1 MIKVINRNIKFGAS
15 ERKEASLYKCQYDD
29 KTLFKKLQIN
39 ISYESE
45 YRTYEIESLY
55 LTSSKS
61 IHFEAK
67 KKGESFDIEWKPKA
81 IVPYIK
87 RIK

>member
-1 MIKVINRNIKFGAS
+1 MIKVINRNIKFDAA
-15 ERKEASLYKCQYDD
+15 ERKETSLYRCQYND
-29 KTLFKKLQIN
+29 KTLFEKLQIN
-39 ISYESE
+39 ISYGSE
-45 YRTYEIESLY
+45 YRTYEIESRY

-61 IHFEAK
+61 IHFAAK

-81 IVPYIK
+81 IVPYIE

>member
-1 MIKVINRNIKFGAS
+1 MIKVINRNVKFDAS
-15 ERKEASLYKCQYDD
+15 ERKETSSYKCQYDD
-29 KTLFKKLQIN
+29 KTLFEMLQIN

-45 YRTYEIESLY
+45 HRTYEIKSLY

-61 IHFEAK
+61 IHFDAK